1 MMIINFYL
9 IEFMLLK
16 PKLMSIQLLQC
27 FIVKNLFIF
36 YYIQF
41 YLYKIYI
48 IYCTLW
54 FLFSIDEDFIT
65 QCWWF
70 FNTLLL
76 KVVSLYFVWK
86 VESYGFLSDP
96 NDYLLILGR
105 ISILRT
111 MYMSWFRL
119 SVDVM
124 LLFFLFFFFGLFIVC
139 LVLLIL
145 WVSH

>member
-36 YYIQF
+36 YYTLLS
-41 YLYKIYI
+41 LYNLLHIM
-48 IYCTLW
+48 
-54 FLFSIDEDFIT
+54 FLFSIDEDFIA

-86 VESYGFLSDP
+86 IKSYDFLSDP

-124 LLFFLFFFFGLFIVC
+124 LLFIFVFLFWSLYCLFGSFNFMGKPLK
-139 LVLLIL
+139 L
-145 WVSH
+145 

>member
-1 MMIINFYL
+1 
-9 IEFMLLK
+9 MLLK

-27 FIVKNLFIF
+27 FVVKKLFIF
-36 YYIQF
+36 YHTLLS
-41 YLYKIYI
+41 LYNLLHIM
-48 IYCTLW
+48 
-54 FLFSIDEDFIT
+54 FLFSIDEDFIA

-76 KVVSLYFVWK
+76 KAVALYFVWK
-86 VESYGFLSDP
+86 IKSYDFLSDP

-124 LLFFLFFFFGLFIVC
+124 LLFIFVFLFWSLYC
-139 LVLLIL
+139 LLGSFNFMGKPLNL
-145 WVSH
+145 

>member
-36 YYIQF
+36 YYTLLS
-41 YLYKIYI
+41 LYNVLHIM
-48 IYCTLW
+48 
-54 FLFSIDEDFIT
+54 FLFSIDEDFIA

-86 VESYGFLSDP
+86 IKSYGFLSDP

-124 LLFFLFFFFGLFIVC
+124 LLFIFVFLFWSLYC
-139 LVLLIL
+139 LLGSFNFMGKPLNL
-145 WVSH
+145 